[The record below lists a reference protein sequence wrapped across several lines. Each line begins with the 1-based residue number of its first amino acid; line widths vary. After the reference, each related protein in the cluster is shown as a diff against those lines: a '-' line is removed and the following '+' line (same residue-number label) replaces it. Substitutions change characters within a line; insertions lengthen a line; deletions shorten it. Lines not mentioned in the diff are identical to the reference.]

1 MTVARK
7 RRPILQVRKG
17 VSLKFI
23 AVSVTKA
30 GTETNTSGEDIIE
43 LFPLADE
50 REAQL
55 ARRKIHPKDIWRI
68 VRE

>member
-1 MTVARK
+1 MKLSRK

-17 VSLKFI
+17 VPLKFI

-30 GTETNTSGEDIIE
+30 GTETNTSKHDIIE

-55 ARRKIHPKDIWRI
+55 AKRRIHPKDIWRI